1 MFIHHTT
8 ILSPADTNLCGK
20 ATLMMF
26 QKPQQGS
33 IGH

>member
-1 MFIHHTT
+1 MFIHHIT

-20 ATLMMF
+20 ATLMF